1 MAQVRGSCQSFCPD
15 GEAKM
20 RIREKLLHFFELK
33 NGQKNTPGI
42 LVKEFTRSAADAKM
56 PQAKDMRT
64 EQSLTKT
71 VEYLLKDIILDTRKP
86 YHVVYDFIF
95 DRLRAV
101 RREIVIQM
109 FDARQTIRLL
119 EPIVMF
125 LAFSLY
131 QLSVESIDKFD
142 PKICN
147 QHLQEC
153 LTGVLCC
160 YEELDRQSTTEKP
173 TLRELERRCFIESL
187 YQMFNLGSPES
198 FIRALTLPDY
208 VRQDATFS
216 LCFSICL
223 SHQQGNLYRVVV
235 GLPQLPH
242 ILCAVAS
249 TKLQAIRRY
258 IELFFCY
265 LKSLLIFLFFCR
277 SLLQV
282 FTHAYNNKQL
292 VVPASYLLRMLLIE
306 SPAGLQEQC
315 QHYNLALTADR
326 KGVLFK
332 KTDFRQSAAT
342 LGCRHE
348 RFVES
353 KLVRIYLPEVL
364 LMKKL

>member
-15 GEAKM
+15 GESKM
-20 RIREKLLHFFELK
+20 RIREKLLHYFELK

-64 EQSLTKT
+64 EQSLIKT

-86 YHVVYDFIF
+86 YNVVYDFIF

-125 LAFSLY
+125 LGFSLY
-131 QLSVESIDKFD
+131 KLSVESIDKFD

-160 YEELDRQSTTEKP
+160 YEELDGQSSTTTEEP

-198 FIRALTLPDY
+198 FIRALTLPEY
-208 VRQDATFS
+208 VRQDATFR
-216 LCFSICL
+216 LCFNICL
-223 SHQQGNLYRVVV
+223 SYQQGNLYRVIM

-249 TKLQAIRRY
+249 TKLQSIR
-258 IELFFCY
+258 
-265 LKSLLIFLFFCR
+265 R
-277 SLLQV
+277 SLLQI

-292 VVPASYLLRMLLIE
+292 TVPAPYLLRLLLID

-315 QHYNLALTADR
+315 RHYNLAITPDR
-326 KGVLFK
+326 KSILFN
-332 KTDFRQSAAT
+332 KTDFSQSAAT
-342 LGCRHE
+342 LGCRQE
-348 RFVES
+348 RFVEA
-353 KLVRIYLPEVL
+353 KLARIYLPEVL
-364 LMKKL
+364 LLKKL